1 MRRLL
6 LFSSLLVLNYSHSQ
20 GTPFDFGDS
29 KFVVLSDADIV
40 ASGLVDGILKNHS
53 KIKDSLSVITLNSGI
68 KKVDIQRINVNSSVT
83 IKGKT
88 LALSNNQ
95 KVAFVVENRREIDRR
110 LPRLRNLDNMTYGR
124 LIYAID
130 IQEKPK
136 ILDSLEVGIVPES
149 ISINNIT
156 NELLVVS
163 RDTVNT
169 ITIADWNRDHFGKSI
184 SYSTRNLSSVT
195 HGLWHP
201 TGLFFAL
208 VTNQQTELVFYKYIN
223 GEMSEF
229 GEFVLGFDEI
239 NDIDFVGNGNH
250 VLVSENRGNG
260 IVKGQLKSVLFDING
275 QHRVIDSI
283 SIGIG
288 PKTLAYEPNEG
299 LVAVSNSG
307 TTYYPISH
315 SLFGIKP
322 SIGLYKI
329 DKSTGKLSLLDEKIW
344 NGVLPR
350 DIEFNSQGTMLCITS
365 FNYLDLSRIHGG
377 LHFWEIKSNS
387 DGYELLDSGFKIT
400 LTRGSFAVSVVEN

>member
-1 MRRLL
+1 MRRV
-6 LFSSLLVLNYSHSQ
+6 LLVLSLFMLNYSHSQ

-40 ASGLVDGILKNHS
+40 ASGLVDGVLKNHP
-53 KIKDSLSVITLNSGI
+53 KIKDSLSVIRLNSNT
-68 KKVDIQRINVNSSVT
+68 KKTDIQRINVNNSVT
-83 IKGKT
+83 IKGKA

-95 KVAFVVENRREIDRR
+95 KVAFVAENRREIDRR

-124 LIYAID
+124 IIYAID
-130 IQEKPK
+130 IHEKPK

-149 ISINNIT
+149 ISVNNVT

-169 ITIADWNRDHFGKSI
+169 ITIADWNRDHFGEST
-184 SYSTRNLSSVT
+184 SYSTRNLGSVS
-195 HGLWHP
+195 HGVWHP

-223 GEMSEF
+223 REMSEF

-239 NDIDFVGNGNH
+239 DDIDFIGNGNH
-250 VLVSENRGNG
+250 VLVSDNKVNG
-260 IVKGQLKSVLFDING
+260 TEKGQLKSVLFDING

-283 SIGIG
+283 STGIGI
-288 PKTLAYEPNEG
+288 KTLAYEPKEG

-315 SLFGIKP
+315 TSFGIKP
-322 SIGLYKI
+322 SIGLYRI
-329 DKSTGKLSLLDEKIW
+329 EESTGKLSFLDKKSW

-350 DIEFNSQGTMLCITS
+350 DIDFNSQGTMLCITS
-365 FNYLDLSRIHGG
+365 FNYLDLRRIDGG

-387 DGYELLDSGFKIT
+387 DGYELLDRGFKIT